1 MVQLARSGKTPKDLI
16 TKDVLENAIM
26 FDMAVAGSTN
36 AVLHILAYAYELGIK
51 LTLADFEKYA
61 KEIYCINAVIPS
73 GPYTVV
79 DFHYA
84 GGVKQVM
91 QKNRDLKSCGEI
103 FLRQERSYVRQQ
115 YMKK

>member
-51 LTLADFEKYA
+51 LTPVSYTHLKEVEIQCTMYQTARKSADFMNVRNVAIAFCLY
-61 KEIYCINAVIPS
+61 
-73 GPYTVV
+73 
-79 DFHYA
+79 
-84 GGVKQVM
+84 
-91 QKNRDLKSCGEI
+91 
-103 FLRQERSYVRQQ
+103 RQ
-115 YMKK
+115 